1 MSDRGLPSQ
10 DLDDVIELATRRAAR
25 RDDTLSM
32 DEVKRIAAELDIS
45 EAEVEAAAAE
55 LRRRRQAER
64 AAEGAE
70 RVQAVARRST
80 ALRAAAAVGVVLAL
94 LVAWT
99 PLSLGGKYT
108 LVEQQRSAVANAIER
123 QAAVQARYAGRDAD
137 RDADA
142 ELSGA
147 ENRVRIAEGHYD
159 AAATA
164 YNRAAGGLSGLFAG
178 LFDYPDAVP
187 LSADIDWAAGE

>member
-1 MSDRGLPSQ
+1 MSDRDLPSR
-10 DLDDVIELATRRAAR
+10 DLDDVIELATRRSAR
-25 RDDTLSM
+25 RDDMLSM

-55 LRRRRQAER
+55 LERRRQAER

-80 ALRAAAAVGVVLAL
+80 AIRVAAVVGIVLAL

-123 QAAVQARYAGRDAD
+123 QAAVKARYAGRAPD
-137 RDADA
+137 READA

-164 YNRAAGGLSGLFAG
+164 YNRSAGGLPGLFGG
-178 LFDYPDAVP
+178 LFGYPDSVP
-187 LSADIDWAAGE
+187 LSADITWGGQE